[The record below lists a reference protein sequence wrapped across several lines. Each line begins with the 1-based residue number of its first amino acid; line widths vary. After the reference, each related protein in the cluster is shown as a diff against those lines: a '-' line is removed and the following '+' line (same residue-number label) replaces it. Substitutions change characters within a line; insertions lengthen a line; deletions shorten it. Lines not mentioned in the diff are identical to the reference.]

1 MLLLEVQVPVAT
13 VYGLLIPRLIF
24 LIQILL
30 VVSVLDIYVFRLV
43 VSVQDIYTYSGENN
57 NLQCL
62 YGR

>member
-13 VYGLLIPRLIF
+13 VYGLLIPRL
-24 LIQILL
+24 ILL